1 MGRKVNVMA
10 KTTVN
15 LGGKDVVLDMG
26 RPGVAEAVAS
36 LIKLA
41 AERRF
46 PIGTIIEHDDGDGC
60 STDYLLT
67 RIKQAGG
74 SFRAYLVN
82 TETGR
87 ARNSTK
93 VVMVKDADVEGG
105 YVTDL
110 PAVKDR
116 FIDEETGEYID
127 C

>member
-1 MGRKVNVMA
+1 MS

-15 LGGKDVVLDMG
+15 LGGKDVVLDLG
-26 RPGVAEAVAS
+26 RPGVADAVAN

-46 PIGTIIEHDDGDGC
+46 PIGMILSHDDGDGDY
-60 STDYLLT
+60 TDYLLT
-67 RIKQAGG
+67 RIKQASG
-74 SFRAYLVN
+74 SFRAYLINV
-82 TETGR
+82 ETGR

-93 VVMVKDADVEGG
+93 VVMVKDADVDNG

-110 PAVKDR
+110 PAVKDK
-116 FIDEETGEYID
+116 FIDEDNGGYID